1 MRLTD
6 VRTGQRAE
14 IQATRR
20 GLLRVCVHLS
30 AGDRPLGFGDLRAL
44 LVADVLSRTA
54 ETEGAQVVLAYAAVG
69 LTEERA
75 KGWARDAGLLG
86 IHPPAEHADTQDP
99 RAVLG
104 GPVDVHLVADS
115 AGAWHTSDEPRFSI
129 GPVHAS
135 GVDRLPQGDA
145 PEPLAVR
152 LALLGRAH
160 QRAADLNPAVL
171 ADSQALLDR
180 WRRLVATWADAP
192 SLPLRIEPVRRAFA
206 AFHDDLDT
214 ATALTVLREL
224 ESDPGVPDGARFES
238 YLRVD
243 RVLGLELPR
252 DIGRQHTW

>member
-6 VRTGQRAE
+6 LRTGQRAE
-14 IQATRR
+14 IQSTRR

-30 AGDRPLGFGDLRAL
+30 ARGGSLGFGDLRAL
-44 LVADVLSRTA
+44 LVADVLARTA
-54 ETEGAQVVLAYAAVG
+54 ETEGAQVVLVHAAGG

-75 KGWARDAGLLG
+75 KAWARDTGPLG
-86 IHPPAEHADTQDP
+86 IHPPAEHADTRDP
-99 RAVLG
+99 RAALG

-115 AGAWHTSDEPRFSI
+115 AEAWKAADEPLFTT

-135 GVDRLPQGDA
+135 GIDRLPQADA

-152 LALLGRAH
+152 LALLGQAH
-160 QRAADLNPAVL
+160 QRAADLDPAVL
-171 ADSQALLDR
+171 ADAQTLLDR

-192 SLPLRIEPVRRAFA
+192 SLPLHIEAVRRAFA

-238 YLRVD
+238 FLRVD

-252 DIGRQHTW
+252 DIGRQHAW